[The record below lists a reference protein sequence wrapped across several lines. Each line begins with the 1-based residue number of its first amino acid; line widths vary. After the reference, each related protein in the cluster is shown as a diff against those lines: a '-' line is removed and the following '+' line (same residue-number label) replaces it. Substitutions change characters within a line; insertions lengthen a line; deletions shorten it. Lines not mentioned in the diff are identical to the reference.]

1 MKYFAVCRRT
11 FIAVFSILC
20 MTGLSVVN
28 GFDPSMAIASVAI
41 GLAGANAAEKAM
53 TARGEKRYVTENK

>member
-1 MKYFAVCRRT
+1 MKYFMVCRRT
-11 FIAVFSILC
+11 FIAVFAISCL
-20 MTGLSVVN
+20 TGLALAN

-53 TARGEKRYVTENK
+53 QARAEKRYTTEG